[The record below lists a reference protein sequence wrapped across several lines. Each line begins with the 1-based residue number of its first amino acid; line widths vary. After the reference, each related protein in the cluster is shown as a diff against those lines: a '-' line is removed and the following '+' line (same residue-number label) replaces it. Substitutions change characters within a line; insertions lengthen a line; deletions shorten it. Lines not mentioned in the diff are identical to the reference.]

1 MITINKKPVA
11 ATGVTVENEPI
22 IKSDGAGEVMQ
33 WQPSDGTA
41 NGVFVREQGNV
52 LNLGIGVQT
61 PGSMLSVSPIRYN
74 TGTAS
79 QSGTT
84 VTGSGTTWTAAMVGG
99 QFVYADGTTSGAIT
113 ARASNTSITVTTSQ
127 TVASQTYGIHYTGL
141 QVSSAGN
148 VGVGIALPTSA
159 YGRTVHINNSGG
171 SGSSLHLTDSTS
183 GSANADGFE
192 LASYAGDAYVLNR
205 EAGNLYLGTSGA
217 TKLTIDSAGKVTLTN
232 ILALST
238 DTTPDTSGGEAMVY
252 KHSSNGAVLSG
263 YSATIETGS
272 AGSRTAKMTISSA
285 GTTWASA
292 DGFASAYHSGADA
305 AFATINAG
313 ATRPGIRLYNTD
325 TGSASQNAISFKRN
339 TTEVGTITTTN
350 TATAFNTSS
359 DYRLKENVTALT
371 GALDRLDSIPVY
383 NFNFKTDPTKTV
395 DGFLAHEVSEFV
407 PEAIHGT
414 KDEMQTVVTT
424 EAVEA
429 VEAVAATLYVEGDE
443 LPEGKSIGDEKTP
456 AVEAVDAVA
465 EVTEEQP
472 KYQGIDQSK
481 LVPLML
487 AAIKEL
493 KAKVTALES
502 A

>member
-1 MITINKKPVA
+1 MASELNVGGLTVDHTSKAVSYTPSDAAIRVKGTSTGYLLFGTDASSPHGAWIN
-11 ATGVTVENEPI
+11 TDVEAQPLI
-22 IKSDGAGEVMQ
+22 LMGAG
-33 WQPSDGTA
+33 
-41 NGVFVREQGNV
+41 GNV
-52 LNLGIGVQT
+52 GIGVSAPDAPLHIFKDLNNAATAT
-61 PGSMLSVSPIRYN
+61 PDESSSYQLHINGANGATGDTVGLSMSTTDGNDYISASMVAIDVGA
-74 TGTAS
+74 TGLADLAFSTR
-79 QSGTT
+79 
-84 VTGSGTTWTAAMVGG
+84 GSG
-99 QFVYADGTTSGAIT
+99 
-113 ARASNTSITVTTSQ
+113 
-127 TVASQTYGIHYTGL
+127 
-141 QVSSAGN
+141 
-148 VGVGIALPTSA
+148 GIAERL
-159 YGRTVHINNSGG
+159 R
-171 SGSSLHLTDSTS
+171 
-183 GSANADGFE
+183 
-192 LASYAGDAYVLNR
+192 
-205 EAGNLYLGTSGA
+205 
-217 TKLTIDSAGKVTLTN
+217 
-232 ILALST
+232 
-238 DTTPDTSGGEAMVY
+238 
-252 KHSSNGAVLSG
+252 
-263 YSATIETGS
+263 
-272 AGSRTAKMTISSA
+272 ISSA

-305 AFATINAG
+305 AFAAINAG

-325 TGSASQNAISFKRN
+325 TGTASQNAISFKRN

-414 KDEMQTVVTT
+414 KDEMQTVVVT

-443 LPEGKSIGDEKTP
+443 LPDGVAIGDEKTP

-481 LVPLML
+481 LVPLL
-487 AAIKEL
+487 VAAVKEL
-493 KAKVTALES
+493 KAKVETLEN